1 MKKII
6 YFFLV
11 FITIC
16 NFANAQFNVMDS
28 ATLINVN
35 QYQVFYNSA
44 STPAN
49 APLGPDYS
57 NLTTT
62 THPKWFRWTV
72 CGSDQANYNLRL
84 KFYLP
89 SFNSHISIAVWG
101 PFADTVGVTGKL
113 NAANLNTYYNIDF
126 STASFGVYLPDADSI
141 GIYIMLICS
150 NDSVGNIG
158 FQFDDSFNPSGSSM
172 LYYDNR
178 CNICSTSIINY
189 QQKICS
195 VSYDTTF
202 RTYGV
207 YWDKQNNL
215 GIASF
220 NISRANT
227 IVGNVPVTNPG
238 YFLDQTLDSIT
249 NLTYQLIA
257 VDSCGNSVPALNYK
271 AITPYSYGQNNNSN
285 GSYLFISSSSF
296 NPQTVVKLYVNRGS
310 NESNMIIIDSTY
322 SSNNLYTDQN
332 PPQGLCYYSF
342 TYNMA
347 GGCHPDTT
355 TTLTEVRTNPTL
367 VQHICM
373 VAFDSVQQKNVVIW
387 DKQDNNQIDHFN
399 IYREG
404 SVINQFDS
412 IGWVA
417 ETAPALFVDMSV
429 NPNTKSYKYL
439 VRPVNADG
447 SFPQNSY
454 TGSHTTMHMQ
464 ASPGLFGEVNLSWN
478 AYAGFDYQTFYLYRG
493 TSVGSM
499 QVIDSIAS
507 NSYTYTDYTPPAGLN
522 FYRVAVRNPYGCQ
535 PDSST
540 IIFETRSNPAYAVVT
555 ATNDLQAQQLKLY
568 PNPAKD
574 FTVLDY
580 NLLPEI
586 KQFELINSIGNTVNI
601 FEGNAQHKITI
612 NTSHLSKGVYYLSAK
627 TDKGLLRKKLVVL

>member
-6 YFFLV
+6 YFFLA

-16 NFANAQFNVMDS
+16 NFAKAQFNVMDS

-35 QYQVFYNSA
+35 QYQGLFNLV
-44 STPAN
+44 N
-49 APLGPDYS
+49 APVNVPVGPDYS

-62 THPKWFRWTV
+62 TYPKWYRWTV
-72 CGSDQANYNLRL
+72 CGSDQSNYNLL
-84 KFYLP
+84 IKTIQSSALG
-89 SFNSHISIAVWG
+89 SIAIWG
-101 PFADTVGVTGKL
+101 PFNDTIGITNKL
-113 NAANLNTYYNIDF
+113 DVIHLNKYYNF
-126 STASFGVYLPDADSI
+126 NGLGGTNSFTLPKADSI
-141 GIYIMLICS
+141 GVYIMLICS
-150 NDSVGNIG
+150 SSNSGTNILM
-158 FQFDDSFNPSGSSM
+158 FDDTFLPMGTLLHYN
-172 LYYDNR
+172 NR
-178 CNICSTSIINY
+178 CGISPTGIVNYEQPICM
-189 QQKICS
+189 

-207 YWDKQNNL
+207 YWDKQYNL

-238 YFLDQTLDSIT
+238 YFLDQNLDSI
-249 NLTYQLIA
+249 NFLAYQLIA
-257 VDSCGNSVPALNYK
+257 VDSSSNSVPSLNYN
-271 AITPYSYGQNNNSN
+271 AGVPYAYAQ
-285 GSYLFISSSSF
+285 SSIANVSLLGYDF
-296 NPQTVVKLYVNRGS
+296 KLVGFPPPQIGKIFVFRGS
-310 NESNMIIIDSTY
+310 NESNMALIDSI
-322 SSNNLYTDQN
+322 SSGINGPYYDQN

-342 TYNMA
+342 TYNKVA
-347 GGCHPDTT
+347 GCHPDNTT
-355 TTLTEVRTNPTL
+355 TVNEVRTNSAI
-367 VQHICM
+367 VQHICL

-493 TSVGSM
+493 TSVSSM

-507 NSYTYTDYTPPAGLN
+507 NSYSYTDYTPPAGLN

-540 IIFETRSNPAYAVVT
+540 VVFESRSNSAYAVVT
-555 ATNDLQAQQLKLY
+555 AISDLQAQQLKLY

-580 NLLPEI
+580 NLLTEI
-586 KQFELINSIGNTVNI
+586 KQFELINSIGNKVSL

-612 NTSHLSKGVYYLSAK
+612 NTSNLSKGVYYLSAK